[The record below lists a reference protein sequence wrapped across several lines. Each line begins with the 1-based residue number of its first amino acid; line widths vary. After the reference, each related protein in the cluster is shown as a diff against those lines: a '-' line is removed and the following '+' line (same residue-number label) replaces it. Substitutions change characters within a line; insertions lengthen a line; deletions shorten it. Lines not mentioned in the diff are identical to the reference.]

1 MAQDP
6 DREEDEQDQD
16 EVLTSHALDMVPVYE
31 SSNVDAEMEGDVI
44 RGLLDSNGIPS
55 LLIRPG
61 PLPLRFQ
68 VMVPL
73 GKLVEAERL
82 IEDAQVG
89 GPAAADAAEAES
101 EKPQ

>member
-1 MAQDP
+1 
-6 DREEDEQDQD
+6 
-16 EVLTSHALDMVPVYE
+16 VLVP
-31 SSNVDAEMEGDVI
+31 
-44 RGLLDSNGIPS
+44 R
-55 LLIRPG
+55 
-61 PLPLRFQ
+61 
-68 VMVPL
+68 